1 MKAIVLHTV
10 ITLLLLTGC
19 KKERETGAAGAE
31 GKYMQVKLE
40 VVAEKDDNFSVY
52 YTEDGSIDFSKEEPV
67 WMPVQGSSKVQ
78 EVVFNLP
85 EGVVPTQLRLD
96 LGTNKEQEEVV
107 LKKVSIVYFD
117 QIFIVEGRDIFTF
130 FMADHSKCT
139 VDIKTGAIKA
149 ISTNGVRQ
157 SPSLYPH
164 GRRLSRQLAL
174 LTNQQ

>member
-1 MKAIVLHTV
+1 MKTGLFLIVV
-10 ITLLLLTGC
+10 ILFSFVGC
-19 KKERETGAAGAE
+19 KKERETGIAGAE
-31 GKYMQVKLE
+31 GKHMQVMLE

-85 EGVVPTQLRLD
+85 EGKVPTQLRLD
-96 LGTNKEQEEVV
+96 LGTNKQQEEVV
-107 LKKVSIVYFD
+107 LKKVSIIYFD
-117 QIFIVEGRDIFTF
+117 QIFIVEDRDIFTF

-139 VDIKTGAIKA
+139 VDIKTGTIKA
-149 ISTNGVRQ
+149 ITTNGVRQ

-174 LTNQQ
+174 LTNQK

>member
-10 ITLLLLTGC
+10 IALLLLTGC
-19 KKERETGAAGAE
+19 KKEKEAAAAGAAG
-31 GKYMQVKLE
+31 KHMQVKLE

-107 LKKVSIVYFD
+107 LKKVSVVYFD

-130 FMADHSKCT
+130 FMADHTKCT
-139 VDIKTGAIKA
+139 VDITTGTIKPVTKDG
-149 ISTNGVRQ
+149 IRQ

-174 LTNQQ
+174 LTQEQ